1 MKQISHSI
9 NRIEKKKAC
18 ITIFLNRHQHQ
29 KLFYISFTKSKKND
43 RLWHFKLY
51 NLEKVTLR
59 NSSPRV
65 DMESY
70 EMTEYEKGT
79 IRNHI
84 WEYIPT
90 IRITSVDEVYDDIF
104 GLCKYEDGNF
114 MQYRAICTKEKLIS
128 LIHSSL
134 IWKSNTKRKYQFK
147 NTIKYLL
154 ARCNTRN
161 YQIEY
166 KK

>member
-1 MKQISHSI
+1 MEQQKT
-9 NRIEKKKAC
+9 IEKKKAC
-18 ITIFLNRHQHQ
+18 IVSFLKRHQHQ
-29 KLFYISFTKSKKND
+29 KLFYISYAKSKKND

-51 NLEKVTLR
+51 NLEKVTFR

-90 IRITSVDEVYDDIF
+90 IRVTSVDEVYDDIF

-114 MQYRAICTKEKLIS
+114 MHYRAIRTKEKLIS

-147 NTIKYLL
+147 KTIKYLL

>member
-1 MKQISHSI
+1 MEQQKT
-9 NRIEKKKAC
+9 IEKKKAC

-51 NLEKVTLR
+51 NIEKVTFH
-59 NSSPRV
+59 NSSTRV
-65 DMESY
+65 DVESY
-70 EMTEYEKGT
+70 GMNEYEKGT
-79 IRNHI
+79 IRHNL
-84 WEYIPT
+84 WGAIPT
-90 IRITSVDEVYDDIF
+90 IRITTVDEVYDAIF
-104 GLCKYEDGNF
+104 GLCKYEEGNF
-114 MQYRAICTKEKLIS
+114 MHYRVICTKEKLIS

-134 IWKSNTKRKYQFK
+134 IWKSNTKTKYQFK
-147 NTIKYLL
+147 NAIKYIL
-154 ARCNTRN
+154 ARYNTRN

>member
-1 MKQISHSI
+1 MEQQKTI
-9 NRIEKKKAC
+9 NKKKAC

-29 KLFYISFTKSKKND
+29 KLFYISFVKSKKND

-70 EMTEYEKGT
+70 EMNEYEKGT
-79 IRNHI
+79 IRHNL
-84 WEYIPT
+84 WGVIPT
-90 IRITSVDEVYDDIF
+90 IRVTTVNEVYDTIF
-104 GLCKYEDGNF
+104 GLYKYEERNF
-114 MQYRAICTKEKLIS
+114 MHYRAICTKEKLIS

-134 IWKSNTKRKYQFK
+134 IWKSNTKTKYQFK
-147 NTIKYLL
+147 NAIKYIL
-154 ARCNTRN
+154 ARYNTRN

>member
-70 EMTEYEKGT
+70 EMNEYEKGT
-79 IRNHI
+79 IWNHI
-84 WEYIPT
+84 WEIIPT
-90 IRITSVDEVYDDIF
+90 IRVTSVDEVYDAIF
-104 GLCKYEDGNF
+104 GLYKYEDGNF
-114 MQYRAICTKEKLIS
+114 MHYRAICAKEKLTS

-147 NTIKYLL
+147 STIKYLL
-154 ARCNTRN
+154 ARYNTRN

>member
-1 MKQISHSI
+1 MEQQKTI
-9 NRIEKKKAC
+9 NKKKAC
-18 ITIFLNRHQHQ
+18 ATIFLNRHQHQ

-51 NLEKVTLR
+51 NLAKVTLR

-70 EMTEYEKGT
+70 EMNEYEKGT
-79 IRNHI
+79 IRHNL
-84 WEYIPT
+84 WGVIPT
-90 IRITSVDEVYDDIF
+90 IRITTVDEVYDAIF
-104 GLCKYEDGNF
+104 GLCKYEEGNF
-114 MQYRAICTKEKLIS
+114 MHYRVICTKEKLIS

-134 IWKSNTKRKYQFK
+134 IWKSNTKTKYQFK
-147 NTIKYLL
+147 NAIKFIL
-154 ARCNTRN
+154 ARYNMLN

>member
-1 MKQISHSI
+1 MEQQKT
-9 NRIEKKKAC
+9 IEKKKAC

-29 KLFYISFTKSKKND
+29 KLFFISYAKSKKND

-51 NLEKVTLR
+51 NIEKVTFH
-59 NSSPRV
+59 NSSTRV
-65 DMESY
+65 DVESY
-70 EMTEYEKGT
+70 EMNEYEKGT
-79 IRNHI
+79 IRHNL
-84 WEYIPT
+84 WGAIPT
-90 IRITSVDEVYDDIF
+90 IRITTVDEVYDAIF
-104 GLCKYEDGNF
+104 GLCKYEEGNF
-114 MQYRAICTKEKLIS
+114 MHYRVICTKEKLIS

-154 ARCNTRN
+154 ARYNTRN

>member
-1 MKQISHSI
+1 MEQQKT
-9 NRIEKKKAC
+9 IEKKKAC

-51 NLEKVTLR
+51 NIEKVTFH
-59 NSSPRV
+59 NSSTRV
-65 DMESY
+65 DVESY
-70 EMTEYEKGT
+70 EMNEYEKGT
-79 IRNHI
+79 IRHNL
-84 WEYIPT
+84 WGVIPT
-90 IRITSVDEVYDDIF
+90 IRITTVDEVYDAIF
-104 GLCKYEDGNF
+104 GLCKYEEGNF
-114 MQYRAICTKEKLIS
+114 MHYRVICTKEQVIS

-154 ARCNTRN
+154 ARYNTRN

>member
-1 MKQISHSI
+1 MEQQKT
-9 NRIEKKKAC
+9 IEKKKAC

-51 NLEKVTLR
+51 NLEKVTFR

-70 EMTEYEKGT
+70 EMNEYEKGT
-79 IRNHI
+79 IQHNLWDI
-84 WEYIPT
+84 IPT
-90 IRITSVDEVYDDIF
+90 IRVTAVDEVYDAIF
-104 GLCKYEDGNF
+104 GLYKYEDGNGNF
-114 MQYRAICTKEKLIS
+114 MHYRAICTKEKLIS

-134 IWKSNTKRKYQFK
+134 IWKSNTKTKYQFK
-147 NTIKYLL
+147 NAIKFIL
-154 ARCNTRN
+154 ARYNMLN

>member
-1 MKQISHSI
+1 MEQQKTI
-9 NRIEKKKAC
+9 NKKKAC

-29 KLFYISFTKSKKND
+29 KLFYISFVKSKKND
-43 RLWHFKLY
+43 RLWHFTLY

-70 EMTEYEKGT
+70 EMNEYEKGT

-84 WEYIPT
+84 WEIIPT
-90 IRITSVDEVYDDIF
+90 IRVTSVDEVYDAIF
-104 GLCKYEDGNF
+104 GLYKYEVGNF
-114 MQYRAICTKEKLIS
+114 MHYRAICTKEKLIS

-154 ARCNTRN
+154 ARYNTRN

>member
-1 MKQISHSI
+1 MEQQKT
-9 NRIEKKKAC
+9 IEKKKAC

-29 KLFYISFTKSKKND
+29 KLFYISFAKSKKND

-51 NLEKVTLR
+51 NIEKVTFH
-59 NSSPRV
+59 NSSTRV
-65 DMESY
+65 DVESY
-70 EMTEYEKGT
+70 EMNEYEKGT
-79 IRNHI
+79 IRHNL
-84 WEYIPT
+84 WGAIPT
-90 IRITSVDEVYDDIF
+90 IRITTVDEVYDAIV
-104 GLCKYEDGNF
+104 GLYKYEDGNF
-114 MQYRAICTKEKLIS
+114 MNYRAICTKEKLIS

-154 ARCNTRN
+154 ARYNTRN

>member
-1 MKQISHSI
+1 MEQQKT
-9 NRIEKKKAC
+9 IEKKKAC

-51 NLEKVTLR
+51 NIEKVTFYNLCT
-59 NSSPRV
+59 RV
-65 DMESY
+65 DVESY
-70 EMTEYEKGT
+70 EMNEYEKGT
-79 IRNHI
+79 IRHNL
-84 WEYIPT
+84 WGAIPT
-90 IRITSVDEVYDDIF
+90 IRITTVDEVYDAIF
-104 GLCKYEDGNF
+104 GLCKYEEGNF
-114 MQYRAICTKEKLIS
+114 MHYRAICTKEKLIS

-134 IWKSNTKRKYQFK
+134 IWKSNTKTKYQFK
-147 NTIKYLL
+147 NAIKYIL
-154 ARCNTRN
+154 ARYNTRN

>member
-1 MKQISHSI
+1 MEQQKT
-9 NRIEKKKAC
+9 IEKKKAC

-51 NLEKVTLR
+51 NIEKVTFH
-59 NSSPRV
+59 NSSTRV
-65 DMESY
+65 DVESY
-70 EMTEYEKGT
+70 EMNEYEKGT
-79 IRNHI
+79 IRHNL
-84 WEYIPT
+84 WGAIPT
-90 IRITSVDEVYDDIF
+90 IRITTVDEVYDAIF
-104 GLCKYEDGNF
+104 GLCKYEEGNF
-114 MQYRAICTKEKLIS
+114 MHYRVICTKEKLIS

-134 IWKSNTKRKYQFK
+134 IWKSNTKTKYQFK
-147 NTIKYLL
+147 NAIKFIL
-154 ARCNTRN
+154 ARYNTRN

>member
-1 MKQISHSI
+1 MEQQKT
-9 NRIEKKKAC
+9 IEKKKAC

-51 NLEKVTLR
+51 NIEKVTFH
-59 NSSPRV
+59 NSSTRV
-65 DMESY
+65 DVESY
-70 EMTEYEKGT
+70 EMNEYEKGT
-79 IRNHI
+79 IRHNL
-84 WEYIPT
+84 WGAIPT
-90 IRITSVDEVYDDIF
+90 IRITTVDEVYDAIF
-104 GLCKYEDGNF
+104 GLCKYEEGNF
-114 MQYRAICTKEKLIS
+114 MHYRVICTKEKLIS

-134 IWKSNTKRKYQFK
+134 IWKSNTKTKYQFK
-147 NTIKYLL
+147 NAIKFIL
-154 ARCNTRN
+154 ARYNMLN

>member
-1 MKQISHSI
+1 MEQQKTI
-9 NRIEKKKAC
+9 NKKKAC
-18 ITIFLNRHQHQ
+18 ATIFLNRHQHQ

-51 NLEKVTLR
+51 NLEKVTFR

-90 IRITSVDEVYDDIF
+90 IRVTSVDEVYDAIF
-104 GLCKYEDGNF
+104 GLYEYEVGNF
-114 MQYRAICTKEKLIS
+114 MHYRAICTKEKLIS

>member
-1 MKQISHSI
+1 MEQQKT
-9 NRIEKKKAC
+9 IEKKKAC

-51 NLEKVTLR
+51 NIEKVTFH
-59 NSSPRV
+59 NSSTRV
-65 DMESY
+65 DVESY
-70 EMTEYEKGT
+70 EMNEYEKGT
-79 IRNHI
+79 IRHNL
-84 WEYIPT
+84 WGAIPT
-90 IRITSVDEVYDDIF
+90 IRITTVDEVYDAIF
-104 GLCKYEDGNF
+104 GLCKYEEGNF
-114 MQYRAICTKEKLIS
+114 MHYRVICTKEKLIS

-134 IWKSNTKRKYQFK
+134 IWKSNTKTKDQFK
-147 NTIKYLL
+147 NAIKYIL
-154 ARCNTRN
+154 ARYNTRN